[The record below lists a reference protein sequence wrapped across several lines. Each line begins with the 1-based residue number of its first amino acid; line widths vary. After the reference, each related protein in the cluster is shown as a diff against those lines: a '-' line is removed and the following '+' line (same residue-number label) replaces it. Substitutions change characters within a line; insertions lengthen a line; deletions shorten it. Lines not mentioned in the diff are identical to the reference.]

1 MLGSSVGDCCTPFD
15 EASPLQATN
24 QVLAFVKDSGGHVHA
39 HGWQL
44 VGSASG
50 CTLVDQQVQVD
61 SAQMMMS
68 RQMPAACH
76 PPRLLIP
83 NVAHA
88 SYLLQTKPLQCLSPV
103 PVSAQ
108 CSTCLY
114 TCYQELLHMLAV
126 CI

>member
-15 EASPLQATN
+15 EAFPLQATN

-76 PPRLLIP
+76 
-83 NVAHA
+83 H
-88 SYLLQTKPLQCLSPV
+88 
-103 PVSAQ
+103 
-108 CSTCLY
+108 
-114 TCYQELLHMLAV
+114 HLA
-126 CI
+126 C